1 MEFCVGKNIQ
11 YSNVGDKEQ
20 LTSSWS
26 GVGGVGQWLKTVPL
40 AIKKNEEAQMYWYR
54 GICKIYSVK
63 KSKV

>member
-40 AIKKNEEAQMYWYR
+40 AIKKNEEAQMY
-54 GICKIYSVK
+54 
-63 KSKV
+63 